1 MYRKIRI
8 IAREPLSFPFLLP
21 QVIIG
26 SHDPD
31 TVYPVRPPVVRPP
44 KPGVRGH
51 TRMWTP
57 TQSRDRAFPSPRGV
71 SRRCFVVAGLISL
84 PLRPHRCRPLIS
96 PPFSIVCDF
105 KNDKWN
111 PSGGGGA
118 GLALSLGT
126 LRRASLRR
134 VRQAPVPLR
143 RRRTP
148 LPAPP
153 HQRCSPFSPARVA
166 SPKRFSAQRRLGN
179 PSVHIRGS
187 DFPRSSFFLL
197 PQAKRE
203 TCAGW
208 AADAITCASELVQ
221 HPLVLKCC
229 CAMCYSVL
237 FYFHLLLR
245 CMYRP
250 HFAYTF
256 I

>member
-1 MYRKIRI
+1 MW
-8 IAREPLSFPFLLP
+8 
-21 QVIIG
+21 
-26 SHDPD
+26 
-31 TVYPVRPPVVRPP
+31 
-44 KPGVRGH
+44 GV
-51 TRMWTP
+51 
-57 TQSRDRAFPSPRGV
+57 
-71 SRRCFVVAGLISL
+71 
-84 PLRPHRCRPLIS
+84 
-96 PPFSIVCDF
+96 
-105 KNDKWN
+105 
-111 PSGGGGA
+111 GGA

-197 PQAKRE
+197 PQAKIE

-208 AADAITCASELVQ
+208 AADAITCASVVVWPCVSMMVMRKEAWLWAVGGEQ
-221 HPLVLKCC
+221 FGCC
-229 CAMCYSVL
+229 
-237 FYFHLLLR
+237 
-245 CMYRP
+245 RP
-250 HFAYTF
+250 ACDSGGNISPAVSFAPVRPAGACQVPR
-256 I
+256 

>member
-1 MYRKIRI
+1 M
-8 IAREPLSFPFLLP
+8 
-21 QVIIG
+21 
-26 SHDPD
+26 
-31 TVYPVRPPVVRPP
+31 
-44 KPGVRGH
+44 
-51 TRMWTP
+51 
-57 TQSRDRAFPSPRGV
+57 
-71 SRRCFVVAGLISL
+71 
-84 PLRPHRCRPLIS
+84 
-96 PPFSIVCDF
+96 
-105 KNDKWN
+105 
-111 PSGGGGA
+111 
-118 GLALSLGT
+118 SLGT

-197 PQAKRE
+197 PQAKIE

-245 CMYRP
+245 CKGLQCCII
-250 HFAYTF
+250 FIIKDFLTF
-256 I
+256 FVSRANPSLYQNYSNDCIISCGSVLLCSPNRFLPS

>member
-8 IAREPLSFPFLLP
+8 IAREPLSFPFLLS

-51 TRMWTP
+51 TRMRTP

-111 PSGGGGA
+111 PSVGGGRAGFVARNPPESQPASCVSGA
-118 GLALSLGT
+118 RPFLSAAGE
-126 LRRASLRR
+126 RRC
-134 VRQAPVPLR
+134 
-143 RRRTP
+143 
-148 LPAPP
+148 PP
-153 HQRCSPFSPARVA
+153 P
-166 SPKRFSAQRRLGN
+166 
-179 PSVHIRGS
+179 HIRGAPPS
-187 DFPRSSFFLL
+187 
-197 PQAKRE
+197 PQHE
-203 TCAGW
+203 
-208 AADAITCASELVQ
+208 
-221 HPLVLKCC
+221 
-229 CAMCYSVL
+229 
-237 FYFHLLLR
+237 
-245 CMYRP
+245 
-250 HFAYTF
+250 
-256 I
+256 

>member
-51 TRMWTP
+51 TRMRTP

-84 PLRPHRCRPLIS
+84 ALRPHRCRPLIS

-105 KNDKWN
+105 KNDEWN
-111 PSGGGGA
+111 PSGGGGGA

-134 VRQAPVPLR
+134 VRQVPARSSPPPANAAARPPTSEML
-143 RRRTP
+143 P
-148 LPAPP
+148 LLPSTSSFSEKVF
-153 HQRCSPFSPARVA
+153 CSETVGKPFSSHPGVRFPPIFLFLA
-166 SPKRFSAQRRLGN
+166 SAGKNRD
-179 PSVHIRGS
+179 VRGVG
-187 DFPRSSFFLL
+187 
-197 PQAKRE
+197 
-203 TCAGW
+203 C
-208 AADAITCASELVQ
+208 
-221 HPLVLKCC
+221 
-229 CAMCYSVL
+229 
-237 FYFHLLLR
+237 
-245 CMYRP
+245 
-250 HFAYTF
+250 
-256 I
+256 